1 MSAGERPRALVVD
14 DDEPIRTM
22 IARVLARDGFEV
34 ESARDGKEAIEVLD
48 SGGDFDFVILDL
60 MMPRVDGFG
69 VLRYLKEHRPD
80 RLSSVVLATA
90 MYSDH
95 IASEP
100 VAGVLT
106 KPFDVGDLRHLAG
119 RFRNGSGEA
128 TA

>member
-1 MSAGERPRALVVD
+1 MAVERPRALVVD

-22 IARVLARDGFEV
+22 IARVLARDGFDV
-34 ESARDGKEAIEVLD
+34 ASARDGKEAIERLD
-48 SGGDFDFVILDL
+48 DEDFDFIVLDL

-69 VLRYLKEHRPD
+69 VLSHLKEHRPD
-80 RLSSVVLATA
+80 RLSSVILATA
-90 MYSDH
+90 MYADG
-95 IASEP
+95 IMAEP

-106 KPFDVGDLRHLAG
+106 KPFDVGVLRDIAG